1 MVGVPDKVE
10 YTPKRAPRVDANLKA
25 VVTAGPK
32 RSVPFTI
39 DNMSV
44 TGARLTGE
52 LTLAKGQT
60 LSVTFT
66 ASGKS
71 VTIEVE
77 VVRVDTAD
85 LLTDQVAVRFIK
97 VPDDAKDAIEEFV
110 RTRLEEEEAAK
121 NAPPDPHKTQEMAP
135 LEPDAE
141 RTGEVDTT
149 TIEVD

>member
-1 MVGVPDKVE
+1 MVIVPE

-39 DNMSV
+39 DSMSV
-44 TGARLTGE
+44 TGARLTGP
-52 LTLAKGQT
+52 LALVLGQVM
-60 LSVTFT
+60 SVTFT
-66 ASGKS
+66 ASGHS

-85 LLTDQVAVRFIK
+85 LLNDQVAVRFIK
-97 VPDDAKDAIEEFV
+97 VPNEAKDAIDDFV
-110 RTRLEEEEAAK
+110 RQRLEEEKAAAS
-121 NAPPDPHKTQEMAP
+121 APPDPETTQQLAA

-141 RTGEVDTT
+141 DTGELEPV
-149 TIEVD
+149 IEVD